1 VSFRQR
7 AKEFQFKEERK
18 MNLCKIAEG
27 ASNRMLVTVARAALV
42 LSAGI
47 LGLVAVPACADTF
60 PQKPITIIV
69 TFGAGSASD
78 VNARFYARALK
89 ERLNATAVVD
99 IRPGAAGMIGAQ
111 IVAKAAPD
119 GYTVLMGSGTV
130 NAANYPL
137 YRDRITYTP
146 QQFETVAVVYVSP
159 AVLFSTKGLAG
170 DTLQAVLEDAKRTG
184 RKLSCGSGN
193 AVTQIACEMLNQ
205 KTGAD
210 IVSAPY
216 KGNAQS
222 LTDLAGG
229 QISIA
234 FADVAAAMPFMSR
247 GAVRPVA
254 VPSKSRLGTLPEV
267 KTFAEQGIAD
277 FDFLSWNALFVPA
290 GTSKEIVAK
299 LNEAARHMLASAEW
313 ERQRM
318 ATTGIKVSGDLK
330 ESHDF
335 VAAEITKWERYVK
348 ESGVKAE

>member
-1 VSFRQR
+1 
-7 AKEFQFKEERK
+7 
-18 MNLCKIAEG
+18 MNLSKIVEVTSG
-27 ASNRMLVTVARAALV
+27 RMLVTVARAALV
-42 LSAGI
+42 LCAAI
-47 LGLVAVPACADTF
+47 PGLVAVPACADTF

-111 IVAKAAPD
+111 VVAKAAPD

-146 QQFETVAVVYVSP
+146 QQFETVAVIYVSP
-159 AVLFSTKGLAG
+159 AVLFSTKDLAG
-170 DTLQAVLEDAKRTG
+170 DTLQAVLQEAKRTG

-193 AVTQIACEMLNQ
+193 AITLVACEMLSQ

-210 IVSAPY
+210 IVSVPY

-234 FADVAAAMPFMSR
+234 FADVAAAAPFMSR
-247 GAVRPVA
+247 GAIRPVA
-254 VPSKSRLGTLPEV
+254 VPSSSRLTTLPEV
-267 KTFAEQGIAD
+267 KTFAEQGIPN

-290 GTSKEIVAK
+290 GTPKDIIVR

-318 ATTGIKVSGDLK
+318 ATTGMKVSGDIK
-330 ESHDF
+330 ESQDF
-335 VAAEITKWERYVK
+335 VAAEVAKWERYVK
-348 ESGVKAE
+348 ESGVKLD